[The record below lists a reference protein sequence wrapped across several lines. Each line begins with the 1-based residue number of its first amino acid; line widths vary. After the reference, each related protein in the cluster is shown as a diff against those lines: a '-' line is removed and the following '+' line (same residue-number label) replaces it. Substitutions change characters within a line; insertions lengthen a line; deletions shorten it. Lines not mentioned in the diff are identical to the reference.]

1 MPLNASAFD
10 QFTAMVS
17 VRLDSGAGCAGF
29 GWAERLDVM
38 WEKLVGWEGQGCI
51 MFLSFR

>member
-1 MPLNASAFD
+1 MPLHFD

-17 VRLDSGAGCAGF
+17 VRLDSGAGCAGS

-38 WEKLVGWEGQGCI
+38 CEGPVGWEGQGCI
-51 MFLSFR
+51 VFRTFK